1 MKAELAE
8 QILAARVERRPVVLV
23 TWLASGQQR
32 LVSPVDTAGLGDL
45 AAIVADAFRL
55 DRSGTHA
62 TDEGEAF
69 IRVFN
74 PPLRLIVIGAVH
86 AAQSLLPLARLA
98 GFQVTI
104 IDPRTAFASPERF
117 PDVEVRAE
125 WPDDALPGL
134 AIDRRTAFVA
144 LTHDP
149 KIDDPALAIALRA
162 EPFYIGALGSTRTH
176 AGRIER
182 LKAFGFAETDLA
194 RIHAPIGLNI
204 GAQGPAEI
212 AISIVAEIIAVLR
225 GVKDRLQV

>member
-8 QILAARVERRPVVLV
+8 QILAARAERKPIALV
-23 TWLASGQQR
+23 TWLASGEQR
-32 LVSPVDTAGLGDL
+32 LVSRREAMELDERLAGP
-45 AAIVADAFRL
+45 VADAFRL

-62 TDEGEAF
+62 TEGGEVF

-98 GFQVTI
+98 GFHVTV
-104 IDPRTAFASPERF
+104 IDPRTAFATAERF
-117 PDVEVRAE
+117 PDVELIAD
-125 WPDDALPGL
+125 WPDDALAGL
-134 AIDRRTAFVA
+134 GIDARTAFVA

-149 KIDDPALAIALRA
+149 KIDDPALALALKA
-162 EPFYIGALGSTRTH
+162 EPFYIGALGSKRTH
-176 AGRIER
+176 ASRIER
-182 LKAFGFAETDLA
+182 LKGLGFGDTEMA
-194 RIHAPIGLNI
+194 RIHAPIGLDI

-225 GVKDRLQV
+225 GRESRG